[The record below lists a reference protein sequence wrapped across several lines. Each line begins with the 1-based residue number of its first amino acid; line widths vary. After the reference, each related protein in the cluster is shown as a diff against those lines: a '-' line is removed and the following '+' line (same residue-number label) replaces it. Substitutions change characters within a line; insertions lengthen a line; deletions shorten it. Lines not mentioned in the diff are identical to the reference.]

1 MWIIIWVIQS
11 FLNSVWMILT
21 KKVLENKKVWN
32 NIQTLFS
39 RTNHFII
46 IILLFTFWFFD
57 FNISNWWFSNKDIL
71 LLLIATSWLYLTY
84 PLRRTAYANEK
95 ISTLQPFSMLFQVFP
110 IIIWFIFI
118 ASERANFLTFIFALL
133 ASFVAILP
141 NIDLKTFKISKYS
154 LMVLFS
160 SIIKS
165 FQLFATVYFLTKL
178 DPVNFYLLETIII
191 IIFSLLLLI
200 IKKEFYQFKLINK
213 KYLKLLTSA
222 NTVAVWSIIMVLT
235 MYSSLWVVATSL
247 LSLLYIFF
255 VFTLWYIFL
264 WEKPSKKDIIV
275 TILISICIFLWL
287 YFKN

>member
-11 FLNSVWMILT
+11 FLNSIWMILT

-46 IILLFTFWFFD
+46 IVLLFSFWFFD
-57 FNISNWWFSNKDIL
+57 FNISSWTFSNKDIL
-71 LLLIATSWLYLTY
+71 LLLIATTWLYLTY

-133 ASFVAILP
+133 ASMVAILP
-141 NIDLKTFKISKYS
+141 NIDFKTFKINKYS
-154 LMVLFS
+154 LMVLLS

-200 IKKEFYQFKLINK
+200 IKKEIYQFKLLNK

-264 WEKPSKKDIIV
+264 WEKPSKKDIIT
-275 TILISICIFLWL
+275 TILISICIFFGL

>member
-1 MWIIIWVIQS
+1 MWIIIWIIQS
-11 FLNSVWMILT
+11 FLNSIWMILT

-46 IILLFTFWFFD
+46 IILLFLFWFFD
-57 FNISNWWFSNKDIL
+57 FNITSGGFSNKDIL

-133 ASFVAILP
+133 ASMVAVLP
-141 NIDLKTFKISKYS
+141 NIDFKTFKINKYS
-154 LMVLFS
+154 LMVLIS

-178 DPVNFYLLETIII
+178 DAVNFYLLETIII
-191 IIFSLLLLI
+191 ILFSLVLLI
-200 IKKEFYQFKLINK
+200 IKKEFYQVKLINK
-213 KYLKLLTSA
+213 KYVKLLTAA

-255 VFTLWYIFL
+255 VFSLSYIFL
-264 WEKPSKKDIIV
+264 WEKPTKKDTII

-287 YFKN
+287 FFKN

>member
-11 FLNSVWMILT
+11 FLNSIWMILT

-32 NIQTLFS
+32 NLQTLFS

-57 FNISNWWFSNKDIL
+57 FNMSNWTFSNKDIL
-71 LLLIATSWLYLTY
+71 LLLIATTWLYLTY

-118 ASERANFLTFIFALL
+118 ASERANFLTFVFALL
-133 ASFVAILP
+133 ASMVAILP
-141 NIDLKTFKISKYS
+141 NIDFKTFKINKYS
-154 LMVLFS
+154 LMVLLS

-191 IIFSLLLLI
+191 IIFSFLLLL
-200 IKKEFYQFKLINK
+200 IKKEFYQFKLLNK

-255 VFTLWYIFL
+255 VFSLWYIFL
-264 WEKPSKKDIIV
+264 WEKPSKKDIIT
-275 TILISICIFLWL
+275 TILISICIFLGL